1 MIKITVDSEFELH
14 LIKTLVETGI
24 LNSRDSTVV
33 KAYKQLHGS
42 KLNIS
47 SKLNINYSFSDTA
60 TNDYT
65 AFISTIKDIKNNK
78 RN

>member
-1 MIKITVDSEFELH
+1 MIKITVDSESELH

-42 KLNIS
+42 KLNI
-47 SKLNINYSFSDTA
+47 NYNFSDTA